1 MRVSRLLIAVLV
13 ALMWPPVG
21 AAAQTVDLDGR
32 VVDAQGGGVGGAVV
46 RITPASGASVALMAV
61 TAADGRFQV
70 AGLLPG
76 RVIVQVDR
84 GGFRRLVQP
93 LTVSETRLTLTFTL
107 DLEGVDEAVVVT
119 AAGIPQALRETSK
132 AMSTFE
138 QVDMRAR
145 QQISVADVVRTAPG
159 VQVRDNGGPGQ
170 LGSIRI
176 RGLRPEASA
185 VLVDGFRVR
194 DAASTQA
201 DASAFFS
208 NLNVMA
214 ADRVEVLRGSGSSLY
229 GTNAVG
235 GVVNLVT
242 QAGGGPL
249 GGDAQIEYGSLGQ
262 TRARGSVTGSGLNRR
277 LAFSAGGLGWETT
290 DGVDGD
296 DAARS
301 TGAHGAMRFQID
313 PATNIWARYIG
324 SSDRVRSN
332 ASPTTF
338 GIPGENIP
346 DQTVVDAIA
355 VPPDQMERFDEG
367 QSVDVGSATFFP
379 GQNDPDADR
388 RSSFQSIALRLERQQ
403 TPSVLWQAS
412 YQRMHTARTHR
423 NGPLGP
429 GFQGATESLSE
440 FAGDID
446 TLQLRGTAQ
455 LRSWGSVT
463 GGYEFEREAY
473 FEHIDDNAPPPD
485 RLITESNVSQTSH
498 TVFGALQAAFDDRR
512 LQISVSG
519 RVQGFRLGTP
529 EFSVVGT
536 ANPYEGL
543 DLDAPEHALTGD
555 VSAAYFITASG
566 TKVRAHA
573 GNAYRAPALYERFGG
588 GFFADPAT
596 RVIIFSPFGDPRLSP
611 DRYRTVDAGIDQY
624 FWGDRAIASAT
635 VFGID
640 AQSLTEFDFSG
651 GIDPATDP
659 FGRFFGYLNGSGGS
673 SQGVELSLD
682 ARPAPSL
689 TIRASYAH
697 TDSETEED
705 LAVEGFFKSP
715 GVFGDTAAVVVTH
728 DWRNTINTAV
738 EVFHASASYTSL
750 FANGQQRAY
759 RFPGFTTVGV
769 TSSYRVTR
777 SGPMPV
783 RAYLRLDNLFDE
795 TYYLGGWR
803 APGRTAAVGISL
815 GF

>member
-1 MRVSRLLIAVLV
+1 
-13 ALMWPPVG
+13 
-21 AAAQTVDLDGR
+21 
-32 VVDAQGGGVGGAVV
+32 
-46 RITPASGASVALMAV
+46 
-61 TAADGRFQV
+61 
-70 AGLLPG
+70 
-76 RVIVQVDR
+76 
-84 GGFRRLVQP
+84 
-93 LTVSETRLTLTFTL
+93 
-107 DLEGVDEAVVVT
+107 
-119 AAGIPQALRETSK
+119 
-132 AMSTFE
+132 
-138 QVDMRAR
+138 MRASR
-145 QQISVADVVRTAPG
+145 CPWRTSCGPRPG

-185 VLVDGFRVR
+185 VLVDGFRLR

-201 DASAFFS
+201 DATAFFS

-214 ADRVEVLRGSGSSLY
+214 TDRVEVLRGSGSSLY

-262 TRARGSVTGSGLNRR
+262 TRARGSVTGSAMNQR

-338 GIPGENIP
+338 GIPAENIP
-346 DQTVVDAIA
+346 DQTIVDAIA
-355 VPPDQMERFDEG
+355 VAPDQMERFNDG

-429 GFQGATESLSE
+429 GFQSVTESLSE

-455 LRSWGSVT
+455 LRSWVSVT

-485 RLITESNVSQTSH
+485 RLITESDVSQTSH

-529 EFSVVGT
+529 EFSAVGT

-611 DRYRTVDAGIDQY
+611 DRYRTVDAGVDQY

-673 SQGVELSLD
+673 SKGIELSLD

-689 TIRASYAH
+689 SIRASYAH

-715 GVFGDTAAVVVTH
+715 GVFGDTAAFVVTH

-750 FANGQQRAY
+750 FANGQSRAF

-777 SGPMPV
+777 GGPVPV

-803 APGRTAAVGISL
+803 APGRTASGRDQPRVLIPM
-815 GF
+815 

>member
-1 MRVSRLLIAVLV
+1 MRVSRLLIVVLV
-13 ALMWPPVG
+13 TLMLWPGG
-21 AAAQTVDLDGR
+21 AAAQTVDLEGR
-32 VVDAQGGGVGGAVV
+32 VVDAQGGGLAGAIVRVTRSIGGS
-46 RITPASGASVALMAV
+46 IALVV

-70 AGLLPG
+70 AGVLPG
-76 RVIVQVDR
+76 RVIVQVER
-84 GGFRRLVQP
+84 AGFRRLVQP
-93 LTVSETRLTLTFTL
+93 LTVSDARLTLTFTL
-107 DLEGVDEAVVVT
+107 DLEGVDESVVVT
-119 AAGIPQALRETSK
+119 AAGIPQAPRETSK
-132 AMSTFE
+132 AMSTFS
-138 QVDMRAR
+138 QADMRAR
-145 QQISVADVVRTAPG
+145 QQVSVADVVRTTPG

-185 VLVDGFRVR
+185 VLVDGFRLR

-201 DASAFFS
+201 DATAFFS

-214 ADRVEVLRGSGSSLY
+214 TDHVEVLRGSGSSLY

-249 GGDAQIEYGSLGQ
+249 GGDTQIEFGSLGQ
-262 TRARGSVTGSGLNRR
+262 TRARGSLTGSAMNQR
-277 LAFSAGGLGWETT
+277 LAFSAGGLGWDTA

-296 DAARS
+296 DAATS

-338 GIPGENIP
+338 GIPVENIP
-346 DQTVVDAIA
+346 DETVVDAIA
-355 VPPDQMERFDEG
+355 VAPDQMERFNDG
-367 QSVDVGSATFFP
+367 QPVQVGSATFFP

-429 GFQGATESLSE
+429 GFQSVTESLSE

-455 LRSWGSVT
+455 LRSWVSVT

-485 RLITESNVSQTSH
+485 RLITESDVSQTSH

-529 EFSVVGT
+529 TFSTVGT

-543 DLDAPEHALTGD
+543 DLEAPERALTGD

-611 DRYRTVDAGIDQY
+611 DRYRTVDAGVDQY
-624 FWGDRAIASAT
+624 FWGDRAIVSAT
-635 VFGID
+635 VFGIN

-673 SQGVELSLD
+673 SKGVELSLD

-689 TIRASYAH
+689 SVRASYAH

-705 LAVEGFFKSP
+705 LAVDGFFKAP
-715 GVFGDTAAVVVTH
+715 GVFGDTAAFVITH

-738 EVFHASASYTSL
+738 EVFHASSSYTAL
-750 FANGQQRAY
+750 FAKGQSRAF

-777 SGPMPV
+777 TGSVPL

-795 TYYLGGWR
+795 IYYLGGWR